1 MIFLKLLENYL
12 ASHPNPCKT
21 KEEQNGL
28 HQEHL
33 KGDFPMLTKKQRDLL
48 VFIRDRVADGGV
60 PPSFDEMKDALD
72 LKSKS
77 GIHRLI
83 TGLEERGYVQRLA
96 NRARAI
102 EVIKFPEGLDSPQ
115 KPSLTSK
122 VADVISDMI
131 SLPLVGKIA
140 AGTPID
146 AIQNDTD
153 FIDIP
158 PSMVGNGEHYAL
170 TVEGDSMI
178 NAGINDG
185 DTVIIRKVNQVRDG
199 TIVVALV
206 DGMEATLKRI
216 YRRDGKV
223 ILEAENDAYK
233 PRILTPDRVQI
244 QGELKSLMR
253 TYH

>member
-1 MIFLKLLENYL
+1 
-12 ASHPNPCKT
+12 
-21 KEEQNGL
+21 
-28 HQEHL
+28 
-33 KGDFPMLTKKQRDLL
+33 MLTKKQRDLL
-48 VFIRDRVADGGV
+48 VSIRDRVADGGV

-83 TGLEERGYVQRLA
+83 TGLVERGYLQRLP
-96 NRARAI
+96 NRARAL
-102 EVIKFPEGLDSPQ
+102 EVVKMPDSLDNSV
-115 KPSLTSK
+115 KPSLAQNIMTA
-122 VADVISDMI
+122 VSDMI

-140 AGTPID
+140 AGTPIE
-146 AIQNDTD
+146 AIQHDGD
-153 FIDIP
+153 FVDIP
-158 PSMVGNGEHYAL
+158 PSMMGNGEHYAL

-178 NAGINDG
+178 NAGIHDG
-185 DTVIIRKVNQVRDG
+185 DTVIIRKTNSVRDG

-206 DGMEATLKRI
+206 DGAEATLKRI

-244 QGELKSLMR
+244 QGELASLMR

>member
-1 MIFLKLLENYL
+1 
-12 ASHPNPCKT
+12 
-21 KEEQNGL
+21 
-28 HQEHL
+28 
-33 KGDFPMLTKKQRDLL
+33 MLTKKQRDLL

-60 PPSFDEMKDALD
+60 SPSFDEMKDALD

-83 TGLEERGYVQRLA
+83 TGLEERGYVQRLP
-96 NRARAI
+96 NRARAL
-102 EVIKFPEGLDSPQ
+102 EVIKFPEGLDEKPNSSG
-115 KPSLTSK
+115 KPSVLKQVINT
-122 VADVISDMI
+122 ISDLT

-140 AGTPID
+140 AGTPIE

-153 FIDIP
+153 FIDVP
-158 PSMVGNGEHYAL
+158 PSMLGSGEYYAL

-178 NAGINDG
+178 KAGINDG
-185 DTVIIRKVNQVRDG
+185 DTVIIRKVNSVRDG

-206 DGMEATLKRI
+206 DGQEATLKRI

-244 QGELKSLMR
+244 QGELSSLMR